1 MTIRCI
7 HDLVLVLKTIL
18 NKELNKKLSPA
29 YAKGIQGRTT
39 SPSKIRAI
47 IRKKLE
53 GEYNTQIGKELKL
66 IIKLLPNIGNFFLKT
81 KRLIHQLQAHIKM
94 CYNILTDFINNQKK
108 IKEESCQTWT
118 SLKQL
123 LRLCKS

>member
-7 HDLVLVLKTIL
+7 HDLVLVQKTIL

-66 IIKLLPNIGNFFLKT
+66 DHKTVARHWKLFLK
-81 KRLIHQLQAHIKM
+81 
-94 CYNILTDFINNQKK
+94 N
-108 IKEESCQTWT
+108 KEIDTPVAGKYQDV
-118 SLKQL
+118 L
-123 LRLCKS
+123 